1 MKGLDTNIL
10 VRFLTRDDA
19 KQTQKVY
26 EIFKN
31 AELEKNELYISSLV
45 ILELIWVLGSVYEIS
60 RKDILDSIGDL
71 LLLPILKFEHQSNI
85 QKFIYDAYGNNYD
98 LSDLLIAYSAYHEGC
113 ETTLTFDKKVSR
125 FDLFELVK

>member
-31 AELEKNELYISSLV
+31 AELEKDELYISSLV
-45 ILELIWVLGSVYEIS
+45 ILELMWVLGSVYEIS

-85 QKFIYDAYGNNYD
+85 QKFIYDAYGNNHD
-98 LSDLLIAYSAYHEGC
+98 LSDLLIAYSAYYQGC
-113 ETTLTFDKKVSR
+113 QTTLTFDKKVSK
-125 FDLFELVK
+125 FDLFELIK